1 MTRAVMRQTG
11 LYTTAERR
19 QLLFCRGQEPGRGHV
34 PGQQM
39 TCMPMMVAAWRN
51 VSRAAQAELVALGI
65 GQDEPVPGSL
75 ADVHLPRA
83 KAEQPV

>member
-1 MTRAVMRQTG
+1 MVLRPGSTPYRDDGRAYPKCIIMHDRLVPRSRSFAAMT
-11 LYTTAERR
+11 
-19 QLLFCRGQEPGRGHV
+19 
-34 PGQQM
+34 
-39 TCMPMMVAAWRN
+39 AAAQCEM
-51 VSRAAQAELVALGI
+51 SGAAQAELVAFGI